1 MSNISEQL
9 PEKMKD
15 AMRAKDS
22 LSLNTYRALKTALT
36 NAAIQKGSLTT
47 VLDDAEQLAVVRKQI
62 KQRQDAAEQ
71 FKNAGREELQAKEEA
86 EIKVLEQFVPAA
98 LSEEEAKAILE
109 KVIAE
114 TGAVDKKDMGKVMKA
129 MQEHTQGR
137 VDGKQLSQWVAARL
151 S

>member
-1 MSNISEQL
+1 
-9 PEKMKD
+9 MKE

-22 LSLNTYRALKTALT
+22 LSLNTYRALKTAMT
-36 NAAIQKGSLTT
+36 NAAIQKGSLSTT
-47 VLDDAEQLAVVRKQI
+47 LDEAEQMAVVRKQI

-86 EIKVLEQFVPAA
+86 EIKVLEQFMPSAMT
-98 LSEEEAKAILE
+98 EDEAKALLE
-109 KVIAE
+109 QVVAE

-129 MQEHTQGR
+129 MQERSQGR
-137 VDGKQLSQWVAARL
+137 IDGKVLAQMVSARL

>member
-1 MSNISEQL
+1 MSNISAQVA
-9 PEKMKD
+9 EKIKD

-47 VLDDAEQLAVVRKQI
+47 ILDESEEMAVVRKQI

-71 FKNAGREELQAKEEA
+71 FKNAGRAELQEKEEA
-86 EIKVLEQFVPAA
+86 ELKILEQFLPAP
-98 LSEEEAKAILE
+98 LSEDEAKAMLE
-109 KVIAE
+109 QVVAE
-114 TGAVDKKDMGKVMKA
+114 TGATDKKDMGKVMKL
-129 MQEHTQGR
+129 MQEKSQGR
-137 VDGKQLSQWVAARL
+137 MDGKELSRLVAARL